1 MELPAP
7 YGLGQQRG
15 EDHFTFYLTV
25 FYLLRAL
32 NVERLI
38 GLLRA
43 GNLAV
48 TVLSSLILVSQGLS
62 LTNYPLT
69 ALGLLAFFLAI
80 TLFFHPTRGG
90 SR

>member
-1 MELPAP
+1 M
-7 YGLGQQRG
+7 
-15 EDHFTFYLTV
+15 
-25 FYLLRAL
+25 

-38 GLLRA
+38 WLLRT

-69 ALGLLAFFLAI
+69 AMGLLAFFLAI
-80 TLFFHPTRGG
+80 TLFFQPNPRGFAIG
-90 SR
+90 LFVGGLAAPLLA